1 MKLAKILGKF
11 ALCAILFIVSWFLS
25 FLVCGLVGSFFY
37 DGTNKTAGAIYG
49 VCIIALPIIIGTIAT
64 NHLYKKIK
72 SSDKKLRIEGHN
84 SFAQVSSS
92 DKEIFFHNDSNPNEL
107 PLEPAL
113 PVYQSVSYSQK
124 DIASHCNPNSSV
136 KDREVDAE
144 LLNIDL
150 MEGHEFEYWCAS
162 LLRKT
167 GFSNVEVT
175 QGSGDQGVDVL
186 AEKDGIRYAI
196 QCKCYSKDLGNKPVQ
211 EVNSGKM
218 MPEYH
223 CQIGVVMT
231 NRYFTK
237 GARDLADA
245 TGTLLWDRDWIKAH
259 IQSTQFYSH
268 STQGHSQ
275 PFHPVPEYS
284 IDIDELLPAA
294 VDAILET
301 KQASISMLQ
310 RRLNLGYAQAARTMD
325 ALEERGIVSPFC
337 GSKPRDILITK
348 EQWIQVK
355 NASIH

>member
-1 MKLAKILGKF
+1 MNFFKSIGKL
-11 ALCAILFIVSWFLS
+11 LFGLVLFLTVWFLS
-25 FLVCGLVGSFFY
+25 FVACAVIGSFFY
-37 DGTNKTAGAIYG
+37 DGIDQTAGTIYG
-49 VCIIALPIIIGTIAT
+49 ICIIFIPIISGTVVTVRFQSNQRNKSRAYTSAT
-64 NHLYKKIK
+64 IIEQTNVLN
-72 SSDKKLRIEGHN
+72 SSKT
-84 SFAQVSSS
+84 S
-92 DKEIFFHNDSNPNEL
+92 
-107 PLEPAL
+107 
-113 PVYQSVSYSQK
+113 
-124 DIASHCNPNSSV
+124 PNSSV
-136 KDREVDAE
+136 FVSNHPPVEPILPAKPSPIISQSSYSKQNIQEDCVRYGGIDAE
-144 LLNIDL
+144 LLSIDL

-162 LLRKT
+162 LLRKI

-245 TGTLLWDRDWIKAH
+245 TGTLLWDRDWIKSH
-259 IQSTQFYSH
+259 IQSTQFYSRP
-268 STQGHSQ
+268 TQSQSQ
-275 PFHPVPEYS
+275 PFQHVPECS

-294 VDAILET
+294 IDVILET